1 MVDDYGFTTRE
12 KKNCSILSQSFLLS
26 MILSQTCLTTFL
38 AARKMF
44 SQIYLLCGSHNKVK
58 RLRLK
63 FVSLL
68 EASVGQH
75 DFTERVS
82 QFYLFVEENVI
93 LTHVYFAFFYN

>member
-1 MVDDYGFTTRE
+1 LLNFV
-12 KKNCSILSQSFLLS
+12 SIFSFVHDLVSNLSHFFSCGLS
-26 MILSQTCLTTFL
+26 P
-38 AARKMF
+38 RKMF